1 MLGGV
6 FTNEI
11 MTELTYYVDVE
22 GRTIEEVATE
32 FLQQQGMIS

>member
-11 MTELTYYVDVE
+11 MTELSYQVDVE
-22 GRTIEEVATE
+22 GRSIEEVATA
-32 FLQQQGMIS
+32 FLQEQGMIS